1 MQRLVL
7 LAAVY
12 AWSWCGCAPSTTK
25 AAVYAAELQ
34 ACVERSPTL
43 AQSRLCRCDVS
54 TRYGRACDDA
64 GAP

>member
-7 LAAVY
+7 LVAVY